1 LEFSIFLNKHG
12 RFFAHAAHQSGAV
25 RGKSVARLRSKSVC
39 KPQAGVLG
47 FQGVV
52 RVVHA
57 GWRNK
62 DRAAFRGPRM
72 NAPVGPVASE
82 RFARHALETRFEHLS
97 ADAVAQAK
105 VFMLDT
111 IGVGIAGSS
120 AAGAEELSKVAAGW
134 GGGADATVWGRG
146 KRVPAPTAA
155 FLNGFQ
161 AHCQEYDCVHEK
173 AVLHPMA
180 TLLPAAI
187 AYAER
192 QGGISGRELLVAV
205 AVAVDVAASLGV
217 ASREGL
223 KFFRPATAGGF
234 GATAAIG
241 RLAGFDAQTLCNA
254 FGIQYGQTSGTMQ
267 SHVEGSIVLPMQI
280 GFNGRAAMNSCDIAA
295 TGLPG
300 PRDVFEGPFGYMRL
314 FEGTWDLQPTWDSLG
329 KTWLVSELSHKPYP
343 AGRATHGGVE
353 GIMTLQ
359 AQHRFAARDVASVK
373 VIGPAL
379 IKRLCG
385 RPLVPAPNANYAR
398 LCMPFVGAKVLLH
411 GKIDLAHYRGAEL
424 TDPATHEIA
433 QRITMVA
440 DDNPDPN
447 ALVPQQVVIT
457 LRDGSVLRWTCDI
470 MLANPARRFTREQH
484 LAKFHRCLDFAQAP
498 LRAGTGDKLIDL
510 VDRLEQLADVRELT
524 EPLRT

>member
-1 LEFSIFLNKHG
+1 
-12 RFFAHAAHQSGAV
+12 
-25 RGKSVARLRSKSVC
+25 
-39 KPQAGVLG
+39 
-47 FQGVV
+47 
-52 RVVHA
+52 
-57 GWRNK
+57 
-62 DRAAFRGPRM
+62 M
-72 NAPVGPVASE
+72 NAPMSPLASE
-82 RFARHALETRFEHLS
+82 RFARHALATRFPDLT

-105 VFMLDT
+105 IYILDT

-120 AAGAEELSKVAAGW
+120 AAGADELSQVAAGW
-134 GGGADATVWGRG
+134 GEGAEATVWGRG

-192 QGGISGRELLVAV
+192 KGGISGRELIVAV
-205 AVAVDVAASLGV
+205 AVATDVAANLGV

-234 GATAAIG
+234 GATAAIA
-241 RLAGFDAQTLCNA
+241 RLAGFDADRLGNA

-280 GFNGRAAMNSCDIAA
+280 GFNGRAALASCDIAA

-314 FEGTWDLQPTWDSLG
+314 FEGTWDFQPTWDSLG
-329 KTWLVSELSHKPYP
+329 TIWRISEMSHKPYP
-343 AGRATHGGVE
+343 AGRATHGGIE
-353 GIMTLQ
+353 GIMALRE
-359 AQHRFAARDVASVK
+359 QHPFEADDVASVN
-373 VIGPAL
+373 VIGPPL

-385 RPLVPAPNANYAR
+385 RPDIPSPNANYAR
-398 LCMPFVGAKVLLH
+398 LCMPFIGAKVLLH
-411 GKIDLAHYRGAEL
+411 GRIDLAHYRGAEL
-424 TDPATHEIA
+424 TDSKTHELA
-433 QRITMVA
+433 KRITMEA
-440 DDNPDPN
+440 DGNPDPN

-457 LRDGSVLRWTCDI
+457 LKDGSVLRWQCDI
-470 MLANPARRFTREQH
+470 MLANPARRLTREQH
-484 LAKFHRCLDFAQAP
+484 LAKFRRCLDFAHKP
-498 LRAGTGDKLIDL
+498 LREGTGETLIER
-510 VDRLEQLADVRELT
+510 VDRLEDLTDIRELT
-524 EPLRT
+524 EPLLA

>member
-1 LEFSIFLNKHG
+1 M
-12 RFFAHAAHQSGAV
+12 
-25 RGKSVARLRSKSVC
+25 
-39 KPQAGVLG
+39 
-47 FQGVV
+47 
-52 RVVHA
+52 
-57 GWRNK
+57 
-62 DRAAFRGPRM
+62 RA
-72 NAPVGPVASE
+72 PVASE
-82 RFARHALETRFEHLS
+82 RFAHHALCTRFEDLS
-97 ADAVAQAK
+97 ADAVEQAK
-105 VFMLDT
+105 VFILDT

-120 AAGAEELSKVAAGW
+120 AAGADELSRVAAGW
-134 GGGADATVWGRG
+134 GEGADAVVWGTR

-180 TLLPAAI
+180 TLLPASI

-192 QGGISGRELLVAV
+192 AGGVSGRELIVAV
-205 AVAVDVAASLGV
+205 AVGIDVAVSLGV
-217 ASREGL
+217 AAREGL
-223 KFFRPATAGGF
+223 KFFRPATSGGF

-241 RLAGFDAQTLCNA
+241 RLAGFDLETLCNA

-280 GFNGRAAMNSCDIAA
+280 GFNGRAALNACDIAA

-300 PRDVFEGPFGYMRL
+300 PRDVFEGQFGYMRL
-314 FEGTWDLQPTWDSLG
+314 FEGTWDLQPTWDNLG

-353 GIMTLQ
+353 GIMTLR
-359 AQHRFAARDVASVK
+359 AQRGFAADDVESVVVK
-373 VIGPAL
+373 GPPL

-385 RPLVPAPNANYAR
+385 RPDVPSPNANYAR

-424 TDPATHEIA
+424 ADPKTHEIA
-433 QRITMVA
+433 RRITMES
-440 DDNPDPN
+440 DGNPDPN
-447 ALVPQQVVIT
+447 ALAPQEVVIT
-457 LRDGSVLRWTCDI
+457 LKDGTVLRRRCEV

-484 LAKFHRCLDFAQAP
+484 LAKFHRCLEFAESP
-498 LRAGTGDKLIDL
+498 LRPGTGETLTDL
-510 VDRLEQLADVRELT
+510 VDRLEQLADVRALAA
-524 EPLRT
+524 PLLN